1 MGRMERQKAKLDLEE
16 DGKTDDARNSSYS
29 LVVLSSSDDDEEA
42 NEDLSLKIVEKALL
56 TRAAKLVAEDTI
68 PDGTQGYNGGGG
80 SSGVVALSSSSA
92 LEEEVFEVPS
102 GSDGTVGSVNVHLG
116 KRKVVKRER
125 RKKIKKTATAD
136 KTVIVAK
143 DEEKEEVVNAS
154 DPVEFVEP
162 NVVEITDNI
171 VFRKL
176 LRGPRYF
183 DPPDSSWGTCFKCGE
198 EGHSTANC
206 TTVKRRK
213 PCFVCGSLEHAS
225 RQCSKGQD
233 CFICKNAGHRAK
245 DCPEKHKGGSPSSKV
260 CLKCGDS
267 GHDMFSCRNDP
278 SADDLKGIQCYICK
292 RFGHLCCVSSANT
305 NPRLISCYRCGQW
318 GHTGLACA
326 KACGEASGT
335 GSPGSCFKCGEGG
348 HFARECMSNV
358 KAYKRSW
365 NISAPTLR
373 VHREEKGYSELK
385 SIPFD
390 LGKVRKRKKTRD
402 EGKGV
407 TTPQKSKR
415 KGGWILEDPGDLT
428 TPQKS
433 KRRGGW
439 IAEDPGDYSNRKS
452 KKSSRSPATPSTKG
466 NKISS
471 LNADGH
477 ASSSQSSN
485 KAIKVHSGS
494 LMSEG
499 PSKANRPRFSASRF
513 GNFGSDGLQ
522 RNHGW

>member
-278 SADDLKGIQCYICK
+278 SADDLK
-292 RFGHLCCVSSANT
+292 
-305 NPRLISCYRCGQW
+305 
-318 GHTGLACA
+318 ACA

>member
-136 KTVIVAK
+136 KT
-143 DEEKEEVVNAS
+143 
-154 DPVEFVEP
+154 
-162 NVVEITDNI
+162 
-171 VFRKL
+171 
-176 LRGPRYF
+176 RGPRYF